1 LVYPIE
7 TLGRFSYF
15 SEYFSVFLKPKSI
28 YLRYLKMFLETLS
41 IFFEFIRSQNIYR
54 NISRIFGSIY
64 NILSTKFGFLR
75 FSEFING
82 KIRI

>member
-1 LVYPIE
+1 
-7 TLGRFSYF
+7 
-15 SEYFSVFLKPKSI
+15 
-28 YLRYLKMFLETLS
+28 MFLETLS

>member
-1 LVYPIE
+1 
-7 TLGRFSYF
+7 
-15 SEYFSVFLKPKSI
+15 
-28 YLRYLKMFLETLS
+28 MFLETLS

-82 KIRI
+82 KIRIWTEFPFRTNPRYIYMSDFSSSSPF